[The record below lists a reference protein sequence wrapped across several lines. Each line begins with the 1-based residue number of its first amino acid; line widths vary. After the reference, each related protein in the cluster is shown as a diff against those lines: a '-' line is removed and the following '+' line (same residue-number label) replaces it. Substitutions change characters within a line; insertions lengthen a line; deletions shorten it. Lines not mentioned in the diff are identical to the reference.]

1 MDLIHANSTG
11 NLGCAV
17 RVRRHEIEF
26 DMEGGREDRGW
37 QPAEGLVASLGAC
50 LGIAMGRYCR
60 TLELA
65 DEGLSLYLTYQM
77 ADHPPRVSNII
88 IDVELPDDFP
98 EDRKPALERI
108 LRLCP
113 VYSTLMNPPEIDLDF
128 G

>member
-1 MDLIHANSTG
+1 MDLIHADSTG

-17 RVRRHEIEF
+17 HVREHRIEF
-26 DMEGGREDRGW
+26 DMEGCTDRGW
-37 QPAEGLVASLGAC
+37 KPAEGLVASLGAC
-50 LGIAMGRYCR
+50 LGIAMARYCK
-60 TLELA
+60 TLNLT

-77 ADHPPRVSNII
+77 ADHPPRVSAIV
-88 IDVELPDDFP
+88 IDVELPDGFP

-108 LRLCP
+108 LQLCP

>member
-1 MDLIHANSTG
+1 MWKSWCRILICPS
-11 NLGCAV
+11 V
-17 RVRRHEIEF
+17 RGRVVQCYACYAGIYRKRDRHLN
-26 DMEGGREDRGW
+26 RNR
-37 QPAEGLVASLGAC
+37 S
-50 LGIAMGRYCR
+50 R